1 MLDLIAQEEIFQANG
16 VDPSLKL
23 VLFKIWIR
31 FMKLVHFTNILKFL
45 SILRFSL
52 IKNPK
57 ISAKIF
63 SFTIFKLRTKSI

>member
-57 ISAKIF
+57 NFCKNIF
-63 SFTIFKLRTKSI
+63 LYDFQIEN